1 MKKWTAIA
9 SAVAVALVSFAAGA
23 APGTK
28 VAIENSPDV
37 LKAAQFKARKAAA
50 TADVPL
56 VLSPSAM
63 AAATATAAVT
73 DAEVGDADSFG
84 RNVTY
89 LGLVQS
95 QPVYTTSDCTGSDP
109 TLERCIVAAP
119 APGLTVFDETNL
131 GTLSLPKNA
140 SKSLLCFTLTP
151 FIFNDWQ
158 NFTGSTQLARF
169 RAVANI
175 TITNPVLDDPALID
189 PNTGLPFGGRID
201 LGLTTWSKTF
211 TLADGGINTERSTQ
225 TRSCIAG
232 IISKRS
238 LVENYNLTEQQA
250 NQFFKKAMTLT
261 LGASG
266 TVSMSNFSQ
275 YFYGLR
281 IYGD

>member
-1 MKKWTAIA
+1 MKWTAFA
-9 SAVAVALVSFAAGA
+9 SAAAITLVSLSAGA
-23 APGTK
+23 APPERG
-28 VAIENSPDV
+28 VVENSPDV
-37 LKAAQFKARKAAA
+37 LKASPFRAKKAAA
-50 TADVPL
+50 RAEVPL
-56 VLSPSAM
+56 VLSPSAL
-63 AAATATAAVT
+63 AAAAAAPTVE
-73 DAEVGDADSFG
+73 EVGDADSFG

-95 QPVYTTSDCTGSDP
+95 QPVFTTSDCTGSDP

-119 APGLTVFDETNL
+119 APAVTVFDEINL

-140 SKSLLCFTLTP
+140 SKSLLCFTVTP

-158 NFTGSTQLARF
+158 NFTGSAQLARF
-169 RAVANI
+169 SAVANI

-189 PNTGLPFGGRID
+189 PNTGLPFGGKID
-201 LGLTTWSKTF
+201 LGLITWSKTF
-211 TLADGGINTERSTQ
+211 TLQPNEINTERSTES
-225 TRSCIAG
+225 RACIAG
-232 IISKRS
+232 IISKRA
-238 LVENYNLTEQQA
+238 LVDTYGLTEPQA

-266 TVSMSNFSQ
+266 TVAMSEFTQ

>member
-1 MKKWTAIA
+1 MKWTAFA
-9 SAVAVALVSFAAGA
+9 SAAAIALVSLSAGA
-23 APGTK
+23 APAERGIVEK
-28 VAIENSPDV
+28 SPDV
-37 LKAAQFKARKAAA
+37 LKAAQWRARKAAA
-50 TADVPL
+50 RAEVPL
-56 VLSPSAM
+56 VLSPSAL
-63 AAATATAAVT
+63 AAAAAAPTVE
-73 DAEVGDADSFG
+73 EVGDADSFG

-95 QPVYTTSDCTGSDP
+95 QPVFTTSDCTGSDP

-119 APGLTVFDETNL
+119 APGVTVFNEANL

-158 NFTGSTQLARF
+158 NFTGSPQLARF
-169 RAVANI
+169 SAVANI
-175 TITNPVLDDPALID
+175 TITNPVLDDPTLID

-211 TLADGGINTERSTQ
+211 TLQPNEISTERSTES
-225 TRSCIAG
+225 RACIAG
-232 IISKRS
+232 IISKRA
-238 LVENYNLTEQQA
+238 LVDNYGLTEPQA
-250 NQFFKKAMTLT
+250 TQFFKKAMTLT
-261 LGASG
+261 LGAQG
-266 TVSMSNFSQ
+266 TVAMSDFTQ